1 MSDFKVTIL
10 GNGSAV
16 PTATQHPSSQVV
28 KLGDVQFMIDCGEGT
43 QMQMI
48 KYGIKHRKLDHIF
61 ISHLHGD
68 HYFGLFG
75 LISTFHLFGRN
86 TPLNLYAPSQ
96 LKDLLEHQLRI
107 SNTKLRFPLNFYPL
121 EEIVN
126 RPLLVYNEF
135 TIQIFPLYHRI
146 PTWGIK
152 IRKEDGELRIDKG
165 FVASFKPTVEQI
177 LKIKSGED
185 FKSDTGV
192 LIKNEEITL
201 PPKPTHTYAY
211 CSDTAFHLNLINH
224 VKNVDLLYHEA
235 TFDSRL
241 EDVANEKQH
250 ATSQQAAVLAKKAKV
265 GELLLGHYSAR
276 FDDLNSLLEEAQSI
290 FPETLLSEEG
300 KTYQIKS

>member
-126 RPLLVYNEF
+126 TPLLVYNKF

-152 IRKEDGELRIDKG
+152 ISKEDCELRIDKS

-192 LIKNEEITL
+192 LFKNEEITL
-201 PPKPTHTYAY
+201 PPKPTHSYAY

-250 ATSQQAAVLAKKAKV
+250 ATSQQAAKLAKKAKV